1 MFAISYALII
11 CNLISCIPSLPAVL
25 FPVDGA
31 KFNET
36 MERFFEKMPNEMDQP
51 LLKLLM
57 KFQFGGLTFLYLLG
71 AVAGYFCPTVIIGYM
86 FAGGNFARV
95 AFLLLKMSDTE
106 SWAMAGFKG
115 KTLYAILGV
124 QAVLGTII
132 AYCTY
137 LSSTNADYQAYAA
150 TMAADA
156 DAKWGTDY
164 GYMMFLFIIHGFFT
178 LTGLPGLFA
187 PGFAIK
193 NYVTVESKLPMGKP
207 ENIILEFVMSFQQLA
222 ILMIQIFGA
231 VMVYY
236 APSVDGI
243 AYYWLVAG
251 LYFTTSIFCF
261 NILNAEKYGFD
272 MLPMLVFMFLNVF
285 TMGASFSALL
295 Y

>member
-11 CNLISCIPSLPAVL
+11 CNVLSCIPSLPAVI
-25 FPVDGA
+25 FPVDGD
-31 KFNET
+31 KFHAS
-36 MERFFEKMPNEMDQP
+36 MVRFFDKMPNEMDQP

-71 AVAGYFCPTVIIGYM
+71 AFAGYFCPTVIIGYM

-95 AFLLLKMSDTE
+95 AFLLIKMADSE
-106 SWAMAGFKG
+106 KWAMAGFG
-115 KTLYAILGV
+115 KTVNVILIV
-124 QAVLGTII
+124 QTVLGIII

-137 LSSTNADYQAYAA
+137 LSSTDAEYQAYAA
-150 TMAADA
+150 SMAADA
-156 DAKWGTDY
+156 EAKWGTDY
-164 GYMMFLFIIHGFFT
+164 GYMVFLFVIHGFFT

-193 NYVTVESKLPMGKP
+193 NYVTVESKLPAGKP
-207 ENIILEFVMSFQQLA
+207 ENIVLEFVMSFQQLA
-222 ILMIQIFGA
+222 VLMIQIFGA
-231 VMVYY
+231 AMIYY

-243 AYYWLVAG
+243 AYYWLFAG
-251 LYFTTSIFCF
+251 IYFTTSIFCF

-272 MLPMLVFMFLNVF
+272 MVPMLVFMFLNVF
-285 TMGASFSALL
+285 TMGASFGALL